1 VCGSG
6 VKSLSKFQEWQNR
19 KISAVTV
26 VNPSLPIVDTRP
38 TKYRSRV
45 TNVERLMYRGTERS
59 KQNDQDLSNV
69 QQQDKEGSRSP
80 KRNRG
85 VVGGIN
91 LSNNIII
98 NYDHELEK
106 DIDNNVDFNYDKN
119 N

>member
-1 VCGSG
+1 
-6 VKSLSKFQEWQNR
+6 
-19 KISAVTV
+19 
-26 VNPSLPIVDTRP
+26 
-38 TKYRSRV
+38 
-45 TNVERLMYRGTERS
+45 
-59 KQNDQDLSNV
+59 V

-98 NYDHELEK
+98 NYDHDLEK